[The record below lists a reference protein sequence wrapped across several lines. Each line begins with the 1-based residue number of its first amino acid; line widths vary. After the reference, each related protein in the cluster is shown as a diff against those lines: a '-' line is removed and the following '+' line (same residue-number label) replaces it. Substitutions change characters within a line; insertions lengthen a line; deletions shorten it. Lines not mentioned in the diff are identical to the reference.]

1 VKVVVVVGVAA
12 ALSVAVVL
20 QLAPPRFRHEFQPRC
35 PMQHALEKYSVGF
48 LNVAPIPVEPPPDI
62 FHRSSQGSNDF
73 SSIRTRKF
81 RNQVM

>member
-1 VKVVVVVGVAA
+1 VVVVVGVAA

-48 LNVAPIPVEPPPDI
+48 LNVAPIPANHRLI
-62 FHRSSQGSNDF
+62 FSTAPLKVRTTSPAFEHGSF
-73 SSIRTRKF
+73 AIK
-81 RNQVM
+81 